1 MATIH
6 VKTVQYT
13 CPHCHRKLKSTPYND
28 YCALGGKLYGDPY
41 DTCPK
46 CKRTYRNAF
55 SIEPATELTLS
66 QRVPFFLTGVRTLVA
81 EIIFAVILVMLAFS
95 GVPELL
101 LGLVPVAAVH
111 VAVSAFTR
119 SYRQKHKDQLLN
131 ESRQRLKDPEKF
143 LQTAMP
149 FMGTNM
155 KTQLTPQQL
164 LLMHRKA
171 LADMDADRPVQMRRI
186 ICEAFG
192 LPVPAQESPR
202 QKKLKKLTTAI
213 QIPGAILS
221 SLGLLWLLT
230 RCYYLEEEVS
240 WPVLVLTGVGLVLLI
255 VTPKVTEWI
264 AQKGTE

>member
-1 MATIH
+1 MATI
-6 VKTVQYT
+6 KTVQYT

-101 LGLVPVAAVH
+101 WGLIPVGAVH

-119 SYRQKHKDQLLN
+119 SYRQKHKDQLLTQ
-131 ESRQRLKDPEKF
+131 SRQRLKDPEKF
-143 LQTAMP
+143 LQAALP

-155 KTQLTPQQL
+155 KNQLTPDRL

-171 LADMDADRPVQMRRI
+171 LEDMDADRPVDMRGI
-186 ICEAFG
+186 LCEAFG
-192 LPVPAQESPR
+192 LPRPAPVTHR
-202 QKKLKKLTTAI
+202 QTKLKKLTTAI

-221 SLGLLWLLT
+221 GLGVLWLLT
-230 RCYYLEEEVS
+230 RCYYMEEEVS
-240 WPVLVLTGVGLVLLI
+240 WPVLILTAVGLLLLI
-255 VTPKVTEWI
+255 VTPMVTEKL
-264 AQKGTE
+264 AQKGTK